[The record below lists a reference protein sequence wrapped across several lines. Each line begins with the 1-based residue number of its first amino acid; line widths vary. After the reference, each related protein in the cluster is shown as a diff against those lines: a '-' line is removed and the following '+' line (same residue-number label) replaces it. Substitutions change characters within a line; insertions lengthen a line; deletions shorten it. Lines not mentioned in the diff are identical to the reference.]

1 MNDFRA
7 KGQALVE
14 VALTLPILLI
24 LMAGAYAATRTAF
37 LASRAES
44 VAFAEAIRAGR
55 NLPRIEPELSRSV
68 ALEKDAVEIRLGR
81 EGEFRLFPAFLPS
94 LSGKTTATVTVRKPW
109 TEIGNPRW
117 LATTNILRKTKLSAD
132 CWQKETSSGKRI
144 RQWIQGGIVLG
155 ATR

>member
-1 MNDFRA
+1 MTDSRR

-14 VALTLPILLI
+14 VALTLPLLLI
-24 LMAGAYAATRTAF
+24 LLAGAYAGARTAF

-44 VAFAEAIRAGR
+44 VALAEAIRAGR
-55 NLPRIEPELSRSV
+55 NLPRIEPDLSRSV
-68 ALEKDAVEIRLGR
+68 APENNSVEIRPGR
-81 EGEFRLFPAFLPS
+81 EGESRLFPAFLSS
-94 LSGKTTATVTVRKPW
+94 LSGRTTATVTVRKPW
-109 TEIGNPRW
+109 PEIGNPRW

-144 RQWIQGGIVLG
+144 RQWIRGGIVLG